1 MNVQPLQ
8 PWARAWDR
16 RMRERKEVEPP
27 TELEQTLADYADFL
41 SCAPMRMVE
50 GFEVEIGEFG
60 GCRTVARLSCGH
72 TQGAWREAG
81 IRCLGCYHNIVAAR
95 EASWLAS
102 PRSP

>member
-72 TQGAWREAG
+72 TQGR
-81 IRCLGCYHNIVAAR
+81 LAR
-95 EASWLAS
+95 GRHPL
-102 PRSP
+102 PRLLPQHRRRS